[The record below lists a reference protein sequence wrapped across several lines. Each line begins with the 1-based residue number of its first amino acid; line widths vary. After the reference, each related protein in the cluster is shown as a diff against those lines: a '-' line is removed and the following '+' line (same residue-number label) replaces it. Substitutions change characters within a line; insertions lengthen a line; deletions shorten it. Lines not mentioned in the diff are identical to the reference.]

1 MNTINYMK
9 IRFPKTTLKQFV
21 LICNLIF
28 TKKASISRDQPFYGN
43 NTVLR
48 WRLHLAPK
56 APTAFAF
63 LGGCFDH
70 VSLLFTPVTRRAI
83 PVSFA
88 LIVAVVI
95 ERAVSVRQDIDRSLL
110 SAPVPWRAITVRK
123 HGARFLDHRLANSAP
138 VACIAVLRV
147 SLLVYYQFTPA
158 APITGWTVAVT
169 SFRPAHKTPGAI
181 RTIKLPPLLAPVS
194 GGTIAS
200 LVF

>member
-138 VACIAVLRV
+138 VAVKKKKKKERYFNINT
-147 SLLVYYQFTPA
+147 SILLTNCPCALLTTIVGRIYLADPF
-158 APITGWTVAVT
+158 
-169 SFRPAHKTPGAI
+169 KTY
-181 RTIKLPPLLAPVS
+181 KEV
-194 GGTIAS
+194 
-200 LVF
+200 V